1 MSRYLLLAVVAG
13 CQLVVAGGARAV
25 DAPLP
30 EFMAGTWMMEQGAEW
45 SDELWSDAKG
55 GLMLGVARTGFG
67 TELKTWEL
75 ARIERK
81 VDGSISF
88 HAQPKGA
95 PPTEFKQVLRSADSV
110 EFANP
115 ANDYPQRIRYW
126 RQGQLLMA
134 EISKLDGSQVMR
146 WNYRP
151 VIPPRD
157 DR

>member
-1 MSRYLLLAVVAG
+1 MRLPLLVA
-13 CQLVVAGGARAV
+13 CALVVCAAAPGQ
-25 DAPLP
+25 PLP
-30 EFMAGTWMMEQGAEW
+30 DNQGLPGFMAGTWMMEDGASW

-55 GLMLGVARTGFG
+55 GLMLGVARSGFG
-67 TELKTWEL
+67 AKLDNWEM

-81 VDGSISF
+81 GDGTISYF
-88 HAQPKGA
+88 AQPNGKPA
-95 PPTEFKQVLRSADSV
+95 TEFRQVLRSADAV

-134 EISKLDGSQVMR
+134 EISRIDGSDAVR

-151 VIPPRD
+151 VVAPVD
-157 DR
+157 

>member
-1 MSRYLLLAVVAG
+1 MALLIAATPLAAG
-13 CQLVVAGGARAV
+13 PAE
-25 DAPLP
+25 DALP
-30 EFMAGTWMMEQGAEW
+30 GFMAGTWMMEDGPSW

-55 GLMLGVARTGFG
+55 GLMLGVSRTGFG
-67 TELKTWEL
+67 KDVRIWEM

-81 VDGSISF
+81 VDGSVSF
-88 HAQPKGA
+88 YAQPRGRTE
-95 PPTEFKQVLRSADSV
+95 TEFRQVLRSTDAV

-134 EISKLDGSQVMR
+134 EISKLDGSDAMR

-151 VIPPRD
+151 VVAPAE
-157 DR
+157 

>member
-1 MSRYLLLAVVAG
+1 MSFRLVA
-13 CQLVVAGGARAV
+13 CAIAALIAA
-25 DAPLP
+25 APIAAAPAEEALP
-30 EFMAGTWMMEQGAEW
+30 GFMAGTWMMEDGAAW

-55 GLMLGVARTGFG
+55 GLMLGVSRSGFG
-67 TELKTWEL
+67 KELRIWEM

-81 VDGSISF
+81 ADGSVSF
-88 HAQPKGA
+88 FAQPRGR
-95 PPTEFKQVLRSADSV
+95 PETEFKQVLRSADAV

-134 EISKLDGSQVMR
+134 EISRLDGSDVMR

-151 VIPPRD
+151 VVAPAE
-157 DR
+157 